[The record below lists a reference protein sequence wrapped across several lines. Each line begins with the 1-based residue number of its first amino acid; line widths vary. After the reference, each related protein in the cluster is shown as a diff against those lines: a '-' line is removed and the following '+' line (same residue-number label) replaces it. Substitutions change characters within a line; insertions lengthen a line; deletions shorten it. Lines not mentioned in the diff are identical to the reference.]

1 MEIFS
6 ELKKNYLQL
15 SKGQQK
21 VGEYLLKYPEEIAL
35 QPASQIGHRIGVSE
49 TTVIRLCY
57 SLGLSGY
64 SQLQAMVREHLIHQ
78 KSHLNNY
85 YSSKIEMAREP
96 HLYAQVMEKDAENI
110 RKTRDSIREEDMEQ
124 AVMKIME
131 ANKVYITGMRTS
143 FAPAQWLSF
152 VLGLARDDVH
162 LYQPATDDLMA
173 VLQQLNSQ
181 SVFVAIT
188 FHRYVKETVKLAEMA
203 KEQGAFVISI
213 TDSELAPIARFCDRT
228 FVIGEGK
235 DATLDV
241 FPPLFSL
248 LNALMAS
255 ISVKYAE
262 SIKERQEKYERLSSD
277 YLFFQ

>member
-1 MEIFS
+1 MEIFN
-6 ELKKNYLQL
+6 ELKEKYSQL

-21 VGEYLLKYPEEIAL
+21 VGEYLLKNPQEIAL

-49 TTVIRLCY
+49 TTVIRFCY

-85 YSSKIEMAREP
+85 YSSKMEMAREP

-110 RKTRDSIREEDMEQ
+110 RKTRATIQEQ
-124 AVMKIME
+124 DIEQTVMKIME

-152 VLGLARDDVH
+152 VLGLVRDDVH
-162 LYQPATDDLMA
+162 LYQPATDDLIA
-173 VLQQLNSQ
+173 VLQQMNKQ

-213 TDSELAPIARFCDRT
+213 TDSELAPIAQFSDIT

-248 LNALMAS
+248 LNALIAS
-255 ISVKYAE
+255 ISVQYAE
-262 SIKERQEKYERLSSD
+262 PIKERQEEYERLSSD
-277 YLFFQ
+277 YLFF